1 MIHRRVNLSAGNAR
15 SFLHQISTSK
25 ENNQVATSSLPDRYL
40 LSAFAAA
47 AAIALFAG
55 CSGSSSPVTPMGA
68 TQQNSGLTTHSP
80 LGPAVK
86 NHCPAH
92 AGARVTPCT
101 ITFDASNTGPDTV
114 SVRTQ
119 EDKKGTLT
127 ESDNCGGASGIA
139 TVTQGSGDDWTVTAG
154 PTTGTCTATFDY
166 NSKRGKLLG
175 YANLSITNNL

>member
-1 MIHRRVNLSAGNAR
+1 
-15 SFLHQISTSK
+15 
-25 ENNQVATSSLPDRYL
+25 VATSSFSARYL

-47 AAIALFAG
+47 AALALIAG
-55 CSGSSSPVTPMGA
+55 CSGSSSPITPMGA
-68 TQQNSGLTTHSP
+68 TQQNSALTSRSP

-92 AGARVTPCT
+92 AGVRVTPCT

-114 SVRTQ
+114 LVRTP
-119 EDKKGTLT
+119 ETKKGTLT

-154 PTTGTCTATFDY
+154 STTGTCTATFDY
-166 NSKRGKLLG
+166 NNKRGKLRG
-175 YANLSITNNL
+175 YATLSITNNL